1 MAEDE
6 VDALLRRFATKVIDP
21 YELVDADP
29 QRGVVVVRHGATVHS
44 LHFDRDEL
52 ARALADD
59 DPGFWGPGVDRVE
72 SVARFLA
79 VHLDE
84 SLATREPDASGR
96 WTYREGGFEPRPPW
110 RRGPHAQD

>member
-6 VDALLRRFATKVIDP
+6 VDALLGRFAAKVTDP
-21 YELVDADP
+21 YELVDTDL
-29 QRGVVVVRHGATVHS
+29 QRGVVVVRCGTTVHS
-44 LHFDRDEL
+44 LHVDRDEL

-72 SVARFLA
+72 SVARFMA

-84 SLATREPDASGR
+84 SLGTREPDESGR
-96 WTYREGGFEPRPPW
+96 WTYREGGSEPRPPW
-110 RRGPHAQD
+110 RRGPHPQD